1 MPKRDQGQRA
11 FSGTLVVDGPVSIR
25 LHVEEGRIR
34 EIRRSR
40 TGFEEN
46 RPDRAPVDSEVG
58 CIRSSYASADSSRST
73 TSAPTNLPRPSAAGS
88 LHVSGTDR
96 QFTCDAAVSAAR
108 FAAEANA
115 ELLLD
120 DIRDHRDRQRRR
132 MFSHRIVAAAM
143 LLVATAGAEWLGA
156 TRELAVARERRD
168 AIAGEVAP
176 LIELRADVAMAGERI
191 ARIRELSR
199 GSHWTPLLLDLALL
213 LPDDAWLLGLRTSG
227 DTVAL
232 DAVAANAG
240 RSLEALRR
248 SQAIMDLHIDGNIR
262 RDVEDGQVTI
272 ERFRLLGRLPA
283 AQPAIQQ

>member
-1 MPKRDQGQRA
+1 
-11 FSGTLVVDGPVSIR
+11 
-25 LHVEEGRIR
+25 
-34 EIRRSR
+34 
-40 TGFEEN
+40 
-46 RPDRAPVDSEVG
+46 
-58 CIRSSYASADSSRST
+58 
-73 TSAPTNLPRPSAAGS
+73 
-88 LHVSGTDR
+88 
-96 QFTCDAAVSAAR
+96 VSAAR

-176 LIELRADVAMAGERI
+176 LIDLRADVAMAGERI
-191 ARIRELSR
+191 AMIRELSR